1 MEKNGN
7 PWADFDAQQ
16 QDNPWADFDAQRSEL
31 DKERKAIDERG
42 IMADI
47 GAWMTGADR
56 EPNIPVLG
64 FDDTP
69 LDISAGAKATLAAL
83 INATPRDDRL
93 KAGIA
98 KIIPDAQFDEDKF
111 GNLVVIAPSKRD
123 EQGKALTWQRFY
135 PNPKGLDLPTT
146 MQIAG
151 AASLA
156 KPAQLL
162 ARALGLPTTGYL
174 GAGTVGGIEGTGY
187 ELGTASLT
195 GTPFEP
201 LAVPAGVVGGM
212 AGKGVIDLSSALG
225 RSILSK
231 YRAMTNPS
239 DPIEQLSANAQEAV
253 RQAVRESG
261 GNVDDIP
268 PETMNQIVQDVLRGI
283 QAGESV
289 AARQAQGLPTP
300 IPLTQGE
307 VTGSPA
313 RTLIEGEIE
322 KGVYGQTAQNIIQ
335 GTRAQQREAIQQN
348 VPQIQEQVAGGQPVV
363 ARGEGGAGAQAALA
377 ATREAE
383 EQAISEAYKG
393 ARAQQAFVPPE
404 EGAVSAETIAGTW
417 RQGFSDVTAPK
428 TASLLGDVEQK
439 LAEGASVRD
448 LFDLRQQLTNLS
460 KELGT
465 EGSAAGQAKALLD
478 AELERMANNSL
489 LYGSTQSVQA
499 WLQAI
504 GLRREF
510 AKRWESTGILKLLT
524 EREMR
529 DGQMVLKVSPEEAA
543 NAILGKSQLF
553 GSKTNFARDLTTLRN
568 QLGPDSAEWSGIR
581 QEFTMKLFDQL
592 FKSGG
597 IDRTTGVSF
606 RKAWN
611 ELSKNKTLVNT
622 MLTAEERN
630 TISSFA
636 NTVALIDGATKN
648 FSNSGAA
655 VAAKLDNLLP
665 KLAIMAGGNNLVR
678 MVIAHPLIASFK
690 NAYGTAQAL
699 SRDIFSPVTRLGET
713 QAAGVGALATEPQDY
728 VRLRNLATGAN
739 Q

>member
-1 MEKNGN
+1 MEENEKN
-7 PWADFDAQQ
+7 PWAEFDAQNTGGAWAEFDAQQ
-16 QDNPWADFDAQRSEL
+16 
-31 DKERKAIDERG
+31 KEIDDRG
-42 IMADI
+42 IVSDI
-47 GAWMTGADR
+47 GAWMSGSDR

-69 LDISAGAKATLAAL
+69 LDISAEDKAKLAAL
-83 INATPRDDRL
+83 VNLTPRDDRL
-93 KAGIA
+93 KAGIS
-98 KIIPDAQFDEDKF
+98 KIIPDAYFDQDKY
-111 GNLVVIAPSKRD
+111 GNLIAIAPSKRD
-123 EQGKALTWQRFY
+123 EQGKPLTWQRFY
-135 PNPKGLDLPTT
+135 PNPKGLDMPTT
-146 MQIAG
+146 MQISG

-156 KPAQLL
+156 KPAQWL
-162 ARALGLPTTGYL
+162 AGALGLPITGYP
-174 GAGTVGGIEGTGY
+174 GAATVGGIEATGY

-195 GTPFEP
+195 ETPFEP

-212 AGKGVIDLSSALG
+212 AGKGIIDLGSALG
-225 RSILSK
+225 RSIISK
-231 YRAMTNPS
+231 YRAMTNPT
-239 DPIEQLSANAQEAV
+239 DPIEQLSANAQQAV
-253 RQAVRESG
+253 RQAVTDAG
-261 GNVDDIP
+261 GNADEIP
-268 PETMNQIVQDVLRGI
+268 PETMAQIVQDVLRGV

-289 AARQAQGLPTP
+289 AARQAQNLPTQ

-307 VTGSPA
+307 ITGSPA

-322 KGVYGQTAQNIIQ
+322 KGVYGQTAKNIME

-363 ARGEGGAGAQAALA
+363 ARGEGGAGAQAALV

-383 EQAISEAYKG
+383 EKAISEAYKG

-404 EGAVSAETIAGTW
+404 EGVISADTITGTW

-428 TASLLGDVEQK
+428 TASLLTDVEQK

-510 AKRWESTGILKLLT
+510 AKRWESAGILKTLT

-529 DGQMVLKVSPEEAA
+529 DGQLVLKVAPEEAA
-543 NAILGKSQLF
+543 NYILGRGQLS
-553 GSKTNFARDLTTLRN
+553 GSKINFARDLGTLKQ
-568 QLGPDSAEWSGIR
+568 QLGPDSAEWNGIR
-581 QEFTMKLFDQL
+581 QEFVIKVFDQL

-611 ELSKNKTLVNT
+611 ELSKNKTLVNS

-630 TISSFA
+630 TINSFA

-648 FSNSGAA
+648 YSNSGAA
-655 VAAKLDNLLP
+655 VSAKLDNLLP
-665 KLAIMAGGNNLVR
+665 KLAIMAGNNSFVR
-678 MVIAHPLIASFK
+678 MILAQPIIASFK
-690 NAYGTAQAL
+690 NMYGTAQAL
-699 SRDIFSPVTRLGET
+699 SKDIFSPVTRLGET
-713 QAAGVGALATEPQDY
+713 QAAGVGVMATEPQDY
-728 VRLRNLATGAN
+728 VRLRDFATGAK
-739 Q
+739 

>member
-1 MEKNGN
+1 MEENEKN
-7 PWADFDAQQ
+7 PWAEFDAQNTGGAWAEFDAQQ
-16 QDNPWADFDAQRSEL
+16 
-31 DKERKAIDERG
+31 KEINDRG
-42 IMADI
+42 IVSDI
-47 GAWMTGADR
+47 GAWMSGSDR
-56 EPNIPVLG
+56 EPNIPILG

-69 LDISAGAKATLAAL
+69 LDISAEDKAKLAAL
-83 INATPRDDRL
+83 VNLTPRDDRL

-98 KIIPDAQFDEDKF
+98 KIIPDAYFDQDKF
-111 GNLVVIAPSKRD
+111 GNLIAIAPSKRD
-123 EQGKALTWQRFY
+123 EEGKPLTWQRFY
-135 PNPKGLDLPTT
+135 PNPKGLDMPTT

-156 KPAQLL
+156 KPAQWL
-162 ARALGLPTTGYL
+162 AGALGLPTTGYL

-212 AGKGVIDLSSALG
+212 AGKGVIDLGSALG
-225 RSILSK
+225 RSIISK
-231 YRAMTNPS
+231 YRAMTNPT
-239 DPIEQLSANAQEAV
+239 DPIEQLSSNAQQAV
-253 RQAVRESG
+253 RQAVTDAG
-261 GNVDDIP
+261 GNADDIP
-268 PETMNQIVQDVLRGI
+268 PETMAQIVQDVLRGV

-289 AARQAQGLPTP
+289 AARQAQNLPTP

-307 VTGSPA
+307 TTGSPA

-322 KGVYGQTAQNIIQ
+322 KGVYGQTAKNIME

-363 ARGEGGAGAQAALA
+363 ARGEGGAGAQAALV

-383 EQAISEAYKG
+383 EKAISEAYKG

-404 EGAVSAETIAGTW
+404 EGAISAETITGTW

-428 TASLLGDVEQK
+428 TASLLTDVERK

-489 LYGSTQSVQA
+489 LYGSPQSVQA

-510 AKRWESTGILKLLT
+510 AKRWESAGILKTLT

-529 DGQMVLKVSPEEAA
+529 DGQLVLKVAPEEAA
-543 NAILGKSQLF
+543 NYILGRGQLS
-553 GSKTNFARDLTTLRN
+553 GSKINFARDLGTLKQ
-568 QLGPDSAEWSGIR
+568 QLGPDSAEWNAIR
-581 QEFTMKLFDQL
+581 QEFVIKVFDQL

-611 ELSKNKTLVNT
+611 QLKENKTLIEGV
-622 MLTAEERN
+622 LTAEERN
-630 TISSFA
+630 TINSFA

-648 FSNSGAA
+648 YSNSGAA

-665 KLAIMAGGNNLVR
+665 KLAIMAGNNNFVR
-678 MVIAHPLIASFK
+678 MILAQPIIASFK
-690 NAYGTAQAL
+690 NMYGTAQAL
-699 SRDIFSPVTRLGET
+699 SKDIFSPVTRLGET
-713 QAAGVGALATEPQDY
+713 QAAGVGVMATEPQDY
-728 VRLRNLATGAN
+728 VRLRDFATGVN